1 MLRIKNNKGKTVMEI
16 LDDGNINVLSEKLK
30 KEILEDEIEK
40 EKEESKEEEE
50 ESENE

>member
-40 EKEESKEEEE
+40 DETESDEKEEEPKDE
-50 ESENE
+50 